1 MKVTVLPCRRA
12 TFLMM
17 YLNHI
22 SLSAICSSA
31 SKRMSISAWPA
42 VATSWCW
49 RSTLMPIASMMA
61 HISER
66 MSCWLSVGATG
77 K

>member
-1 MKVTVLPCRRA
+1 MKVTVLPCRWA

-17 YLNHI
+17 YLNHW
-22 SLSAICSSA
+22 SWSAIFSSEL
-31 SKRMSISAWPA
+31 KRMSISAWPA
-42 VATSWCW
+42 VATSWCC
-49 RSTLMPIASMMA
+49 RSTWMPTDSMTR
-61 HISER
+61 HISVR